1 MSRVKRLDLIAN
13 SAIDTLRASGI
24 KAQRMTDEDLGRFFH
39 EHLNP
44 RSADRFDWSA
54 LQKLNAPPMR
64 ISQRSLLASSA
75 IQTDYDESSSMRCV
89 TGVLICW

>member
-1 MSRVKRLDLIAN
+1 LDLIAN

-44 RSADRFDWSA
+44 RSADR
-54 LQKLNAPPMR
+54 
-64 ISQRSLLASSA
+64 
-75 IQTDYDESSSMRCV
+75 
-89 TGVLICW
+89 LIGPLSKN